1 MKPRV
6 RVLVIDDSAFAR
18 KALRTVLSR
27 SAEIEVVGIA
37 RDGLEGLEKIAELKP
52 DVVTL
57 DLVMPNLDGL
67 GLLRALFGSPAD
79 ARASTAAQDA
89 PRVVVVSISDAN
101 SELAISALQL
111 GAVDIVQKPTAL
123 ATDHLYELDQE
134 LVAKVLQAAAAR
146 RPVSTLLPPVSESA
160 AAIVPRNTRLV
171 VIGASTGGP
180 SAITRLLSALP
191 ANFPVPIVVALHIPA
206 GYTDTLAI
214 RLNEQSLLDVQE
226 AREGALLRPG
236 LALLAKGGE
245 HAIVRAGGAG
255 LTIHLTRQPLDSLY
269 FPSVDRLFESA
280 VQALGRA
287 VLGIVLTGM
296 GDDGRRGSAAIR
308 QAGGTVLTEAESSCV
323 IYGMPRSVVEAGL
336 SSASAP
342 LERLPATI
350 LAHL

>member
-27 SAEIEVVGIA
+27 SPEIEVVGIA

-67 GLLRALFGSPAD
+67 GLLRALPAV
-79 ARASTAAQDA
+79 DA
-89 PRVVVVSISDAN
+89 PRVVVVSISEAN

-111 GAVDIVQKPTAL
+111 GAVDIVRKPTAL
-123 ATDHLYELDQE
+123 ATDQLYELDHE
-134 LVAKVLQAAAAR
+134 LVSKVLQAASAR
-146 RPVSTLLPPVSESA
+146 RPTSTLLSPVSASA
-160 AAIVPRNTRLV
+160 AAIVPRNTRLM

-206 GYTDTLAI
+206 GYTDALAI
-214 RLNEQSLLDVQE
+214 RLNEQSALAVEE
-226 AREGALLRPG
+226 AREGAALRPG
-236 LALLAKGGE
+236 LAVLAKGGE
-245 HAIVRAGGAG
+245 HVIVRAGSAG
-255 LTIHLTRQPLDSLY
+255 LTVHLTRQPFDSLY

-280 VQALGRA
+280 VQALGSA

-296 GDDGRRGSAAIR
+296 GDDGRKGSGAIR

-323 IYGMPRSVVEAGL
+323 IYGMPRSVVEAGY
-336 SSASAP
+336 SSAAAP